1 MDNASAAEA
10 NLRWLLRPME
20 ALLADPA
27 MTDLYINGPGE
38 GRCFV
43 DRGHGMERIT
53 LPYTFDDLEDI
64 AINAAALTRQ
74 DIAEDVPLVSTRFPG
89 RAAGADRP
97 SSGGRRRAVRLLHPP
112 AQAGDLDTGRS
123 GARRRVRQRRRA
135 ARTAAATTANGCC
148 RCIGRGNGGAFLEL
162 AVAAAAQHRVL
173 RHGGFGQD
181 AQSQGLH
188 ARDPAPAGGW

>member
-1 MDNASAAEA
+1 MDNASAAET

-43 DRGHGMERIT
+43 DRGHGMEQIT

-74 DIAEDVPLVSTRFPG
+74 DIAEDMPLVSTRFPVG
-89 RAAGADRP
+89 QRVQI
-97 SSGGRRRAVRLLHPP
+97 VRPP
-112 AQAGDLDTGRS
+112 AVADGQFAPSPSASPDQGVVDTGRS
-123 GARRRVRQRRRA
+123 GARRRVRPCHRA
-135 ARTAAATTANGCC
+135 ANPAARPAGAVAVAVS
-148 RCIGRGNGGAFLEL
+148 GRGVAGVSRTGGRPAHE
-162 AVAAAAQHRVL
+162 HRVL
-173 RHGGFGQD
+173 RHGGLGQD
-181 AQSQGLH
+181 A
-188 ARDPAPAGGW
+188 